1 VSSVLARTLGERNGD
16 FGRSPIIWAS
26 WKGEP
31 EVSVDFVFRLLGMIT
46 LAIGGGYLGIYMR
59 AHLGGAAETTS
70 PELWAIVCGLVGALI
85 GLIATPFFTIRP
97 ARTLRNIILQIP
109 ASTLLASMIGLIVG
123 LTAAT
128 LLSFPLGMLPKP
140 FSQIMPILSAGL
152 FCWVSISIFVMR
164 QRDIFSLFRGRI
176 PTRLAAEG
184 SGTANDG
191 RIADIARTGFISGTI
206 LVPRFVLHELQHIA
220 DSAEPLR
227 RNRGRRGLE
236 VLNELQKDAPTLVRF
251 TDMDAAG
258 VREVDDKLVVLA
270 KQLNCAIITNDYNL
284 NHVAQLQ
291 GVSVLN
297 INELANALKAVLL
310 PGERLEVK
318 IIQAGKEAG
327 QGVGYLDD
335 GTMIVVDDG
344 YRHVSEKVNAVVT
357 KIFQTTAGRMIF
369 AKLDNNK

>member
-1 VSSVLARTLGERNGD
+1 
-16 FGRSPIIWAS
+16 
-26 WKGEP
+26 
-31 EVSVDFVFRLLGMIT
+31 
-46 LAIGGGYLGIYMR
+46 
-59 AHLGGAAETTS
+59 
-70 PELWAIVCGLVGALI
+70 
-85 GLIATPFFTIRP
+85 
-97 ARTLRNIILQIP
+97 
-109 ASTLLASMIGLIVG
+109 
-123 LTAAT
+123 
-128 LLSFPLGMLPKP
+128 
-140 FSQIMPILSAGL
+140 
-152 FCWVSISIFVMR
+152 VSISIFVMR

-184 SGTANDG
+184 SGTTNEGRSVLLDTSVIIDG
-191 RIADIARTGFISGTI
+191 RIADVARTGFISGTI

-251 TDMDAAG
+251 TEMDAAG

-291 GVSVLN
+291 GVPVLN
-297 INELANALKAVLL
+297 INELANAVKAVLL

-327 QGVGYLDD
+327 QGIGYLDD

-344 YRHVSEKVNAVVT
+344 LRHVNEKVSAVVT

-369 AKLDNNK
+369 AKLENNK

>member
-1 VSSVLARTLGERNGD
+1 
-16 FGRSPIIWAS
+16 
-26 WKGEP
+26 
-31 EVSVDFVFRLLGMIT
+31 MIT

-59 AHLGGAAETTS
+59 AHLGVAAEGTS
-70 PELWAIVCGLVGALI
+70 PELWAVVCGLVGALF
-85 GLIATPFFTIRP
+85 GLIATPFLTIRP
-97 ARTLRNIILQIP
+97 ARTIRNMILQIP
-109 ASTLLASMIGLIVG
+109 ASTLLASMVGLIVG

-128 LLSFPLGMLPKP
+128 LLSFPLGMLPRP
-140 FSQIMPILSAGL
+140 FSQLFPILGAAL
-152 FCWVSISIFVMR
+152 LCWVSISIFVMR
-164 QRDIFSLFRGRI
+164 QRDIFSLFRGRL
-176 PTRLAAEG
+176 PNRMAAEG
-184 SGTANDG
+184 SGATNEGRSVLLDTSVIIDG

-236 VLNELQKDAPTLVRF
+236 VLNDLQKDAPTPVRF

-297 INELANALKAVLL
+297 INELANAVKAVLL

-318 IIQAGKEAG
+318 IIQPGKEAG
-327 QGVGYLDD
+327 QGIGYLDD

-344 YRHVSEKVNAVVT
+344 YRHVSEKVSAVVT

-369 AKLDNNK
+369 AKLENNK